1 MSQSFPRNVKH
12 LKISCVQKYLCRNV
26 ELSKTENAAT
36 LKWLFKNEFLHSFL
50 ISHCRERIVARG
62 RNWNVK
68 TNMLSPV
75 RIEKMVI
82 KDLLGDVRGYPSG
95 NVMRY
100 SNIYSTSV
108 LIFDTKRC
116 WLEFVLFYIFFL
128 RTSWKQ
134 QPFLSHLYPTLCVQF
149 YQIWEFRFP
158 QRLVRLWAT
167 QSVI

>member
-50 ISHCRERIVARG
+50 ISHCRERIAARG

-82 KDLLGDVRGYPSG
+82 KDLLGDVRGYPSE

-100 SNIYSTSV
+100 SNIYSRSV

-116 WLEFVLFYIFFL
+116 CPKFVFFYFNFL
-128 RTSWKQ
+128 KD
-134 QPFLSHLYPTLCVQF
+134 TLKTTAFSDEIITPLPSFMCPILPNLRV
-149 YQIWEFRFP
+149 
-158 QRLVRLWAT
+158 
-167 QSVI
+167 